1 MRTKEEEEEEEGDG
15 AGVSVV
21 RVEACTML
29 RSAAASR
36 NKRITTRHDA
46 MLAVISCAVWR
57 DARARIPVQEGGRGG
72 GGTCYVQATGIN
84 MYGT

>member
-1 MRTKEEEEEEEGDG
+1 MRTKEEEEEEEG

-29 RSAAASR
+29 RSGAASR
-36 NKRITTRHDA
+36 NKRITTRHDV
-46 MLAVISCAVWR
+46 MLAVISSC
-57 DARARIPVQEGGRGG
+57 ARARIPVREGGREEGY
-72 GGTCYVQATGIN
+72 GTCYVQATGIN

>member
-1 MRTKEEEEEEEGDG
+1 MRTKEEEEEEEG

-29 RSAAASR
+29 RSGAASR
-36 NKRITTRHDA
+36 NKRITTRHNV
-46 MLAVISCAVWR
+46 MLAVISSC
-57 DARARIPVQEGGRGG
+57 ARARIPVREEEGGEEGY
-72 GGTCYVQATGIN
+72 GTCYVQATGIN